1 MKKNYIKIY
10 KITGYY
16 GNYRTS
22 HVAFTKE
29 GVDYVVRA
37 MEEEGIYRW
46 INVTFKIIHTEK
58 QISELN
64 SYLASMGVY

>member
-29 GVDYVVRA
+29 GVDYVVRE

-46 INVTFKIIHTEK
+46 INVTFKIIHTER